1 MYSLQCVFISQYS
14 NQVDFISMGEAKVGE
29 MGSNPKLG
37 AMAPLPP
44 FGASMKLLVLQ
55 RTLSHIS
62 KWLPGTVCIQS

>member
-37 AMAPLPP
+37 AMAPFSCFWSLHEVAG
-44 FGASMKLLVLQ
+44 FAENSVAYF
-55 RTLSHIS
+55 
-62 KWLPGTVCIQS
+62 